1 MTKQSALPSVTRWA
15 VMLTIGLILVASLA
29 LTILAGFLLFAWP
42 EVVAEITKGHDVPP
56 GLDVAAMQGVALA
69 ICLIGVSMA
78 LATGWALLQLRNI
91 VDTVRDGDPF
101 VQANALRLRRIGWV
115 MVGIQ
120 VMTLPIG
127 IMGHKLEHHF
137 DNVNLGV
144 GFPLN
149 GLLAILLMFVLARVF
164 EQGAAMRDDLEGT
177 V

>member
-1 MTKQSALPSVTRWA
+1 MTKQTALPSVTRWV
-15 VMLTIGLILVASLA
+15 VMLTIGLFLLVSIA

-42 EVVAEITKGHDVPP
+42 QVVAEITTSHDVPT
-56 GLDVAAMQGVALA
+56 GLNIAAMQGLALT
-69 ICLIGVSMA
+69 ICLIGVGMA
-78 LATGWALLQLRNI
+78 LATAWALLQLRNI

-101 VQANALRLRRIGWV
+101 VQTNALRLRRIGWV

-120 VMTLPIG
+120 VMTVPIG
-127 IMGHKLEHHF
+127 IMGHELEHHF
-137 DNVNLGV
+137 DHLNLGV